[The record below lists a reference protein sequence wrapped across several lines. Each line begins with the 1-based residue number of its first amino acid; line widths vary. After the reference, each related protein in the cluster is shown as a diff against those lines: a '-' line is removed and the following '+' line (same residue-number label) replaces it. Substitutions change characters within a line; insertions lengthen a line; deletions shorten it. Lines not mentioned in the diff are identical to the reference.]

1 LPVRSTRSQCFRDTN
16 ERDGAAVRRACLQE
30 DDAGVGE
37 GLEEV
42 VGGPADGAGGVAA
55 LVARHVA
62 AELDDAPGQH
72 GGGERHGEAELDV
85 VAGVVVAALEVDP
98 GCGAVRHAGVPAPRR
113 ALARRE
119 PPRALALEEEDGL
132 GQRVTVVVPLGGRG
146 EAEERGRAGRHEP
159 VRRQEGR

>member
-1 LPVRSTRSQCFRDTN
+1 MRSTRSQCFRDTN

-85 VAGVVVAALEVDP
+85 VAGVVVPALEVDP
-98 GCGAVRHAGVPAPRR
+98 GRGAVRHAGVPAPRR